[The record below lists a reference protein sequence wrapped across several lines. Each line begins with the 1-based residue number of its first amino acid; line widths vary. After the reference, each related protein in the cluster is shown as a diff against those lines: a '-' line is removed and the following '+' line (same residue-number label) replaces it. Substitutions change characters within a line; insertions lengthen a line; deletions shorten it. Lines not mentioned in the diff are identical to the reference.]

1 MKHQKV
7 KYKWFGVGDINGF
20 FGLMFDNIAVLSFLA
35 GTLILG
41 FKFPAD
47 VVYTR
52 MIPGTTFGV
61 LFGDLIYTW
70 MAFRLAKKSGST
82 AVTAM
87 PLGLD
92 TPSTIGLA
100 ITVLGPAFIALKQAG
115 ETAENAAI
123 MTWHIGMATMVMIGV
138 LKVIMSFG
146 GNWVQRV
153 VPRAGLLGSLAGVGL
168 ALIGFVPLVDI
179 FGLPVVGMLS
189 LGLMLYTLVARASLP
204 GNIPGILVAIAVGTI
219 LYHLSQFLAPDAQTA
234 QAYIK
239 PVLQFHFGLP
249 LPSLDFIDGI
259 SPALKFLPIAIPFAI
274 LTVVGGIN
282 VTESARVAGDDYSA
296 RGILLTEA
304 LATLVSGICGGVA
317 QSCPYI
323 GHPAYKRM
331 GARAGYTVLTA
342 IFVGLGGIFGYVSMI
357 LELIPR
363 AVLAPILVFISLEIV
378 GQAFLECPA
387 RHIPAVIFAIFP
399 TLSRLLAIHLETP
412 EIVPIQ
418 NLERLVS
425 KIGVTLPE
433 TLVIIALGNGFI
445 LTGMLWGSFLA
456 EMIDRRLRACSLYL
470 LILSVFSF
478 FGIIHSAS
486 PDANIYLPWLLAG
499 TSRLIPYEF
508 GQSYLLLA
516 VMMFLLSYTKGGKG
530 EAPSVGA

>member
-1 MKHQKV
+1 
-7 KYKWFGVGDINGF
+7 
-20 FGLMFDNIAVLSFLA
+20 
-35 GTLILG
+35 
-41 FKFPAD
+41 
-47 VVYTR
+47 
-52 MIPGTTFGV
+52 
-61 LFGDLIYTW
+61 
-70 MAFRLAKKSGST
+70 
-82 AVTAM
+82 
-87 PLGLD
+87 
-92 TPSTIGLA
+92 
-100 ITVLGPAFIALKQAG
+100 
-115 ETAENAAI
+115 
-123 MTWHIGMATMVMIGV
+123 
-138 LKVIMSFG
+138 
-146 GNWVQRV
+146 
-153 VPRAGLLGSLAGVGL
+153 
-168 ALIGFVPLVDI
+168 
-179 FGLPVVGMLS
+179 
-189 LGLMLYTLVARASLP
+189 
-204 GNIPGILVAIAVGTI
+204 
-219 LYHLSQFLAPDAQTA
+219 LAPDAQTA

-249 LPSLDFIDGI
+249 LPSLDFINGI

-342 IFVGLGGIFGYVSMI
+342 IFIGLGGIFGYVSMI

-378 GQAFLECPA
+378 GQAFLNCPA

-399 TLSRLLAIHLETP
+399 TVSRLLAIHLETP

-418 NLERLVS
+418 NLEHLVS
-425 KIGVTLPE
+425 KVGVALPE
-433 TLVIIALGNGFI
+433 ALVIIALGNGFI

-456 EMIDRRLRACSLYL
+456 EMIDHRLRVCSVYL
-470 LILSVFSF
+470 TILAIFSF
-478 FGIIHSAS
+478 FGIIHSAF
-486 PDANIYLPWLLAG
+486 PDGNVYFPWSLTG
-499 TSRLIPYEF
+499 TPRLIPYEF

-516 VMMFLLSYTKGGKG
+516 MMMFFLSFTKRVK
-530 EAPSVGA
+530 EQAPIVGA